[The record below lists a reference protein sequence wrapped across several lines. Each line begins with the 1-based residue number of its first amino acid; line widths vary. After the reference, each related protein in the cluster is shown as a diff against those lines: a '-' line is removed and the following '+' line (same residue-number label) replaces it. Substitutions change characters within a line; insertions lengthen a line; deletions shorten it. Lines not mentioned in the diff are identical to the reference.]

1 MVVHSYRKR
10 AFSKVEKDLGKQ
22 RQYHAMTSNVLN
34 LTSIILGLLCSVPW
48 NYIVGILG
56 NEKKSSCAI
65 KKCMVKFYSLAK
77 TS

>member
-1 MVVHSYRKR
+1 M
-10 AFSKVEKDLGKQ
+10 
-22 RQYHAMTSNVLN
+22 YHAMTSNVLN
-34 LTSIILGLLCSVPW
+34 LISIILGLLCSVPW
-48 NYIVGILG
+48 NYILGILG